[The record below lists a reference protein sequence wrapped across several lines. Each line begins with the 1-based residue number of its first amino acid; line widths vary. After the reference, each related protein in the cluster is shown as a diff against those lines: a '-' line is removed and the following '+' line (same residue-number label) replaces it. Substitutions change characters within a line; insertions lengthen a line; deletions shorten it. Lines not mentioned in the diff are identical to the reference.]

1 MDLIVILI
9 RLVNRHF
16 NRGTCLKQ
24 YCQLVDHYSD
34 DVDYLYV
41 NISIFSDYVS
51 SSVTNTTVI
60 RRLLYEMD
68 ISFHNINSAGLIN

>member
-41 NISIFSDYVS
+41 NISIFF
-51 SSVTNTTVI
+51 
-60 RRLLYEMD
+60 RLCFKFSY
-68 ISFHNINSAGLIN
+68 